1 MRSITV
7 NINPNLY
14 SKDPLGSD
22 LGLRILKDG
31 LKLMDQIGFESF
43 TFKKLALDIDST
55 EATLYRY
62 FENKHKF
69 LLYLINWYW
78 GIIDIRLQFATAN
91 IQDPSEKLDR
101 ALHVLTGLPEI
112 SEEGNF
118 PEEEILK
125 RILINESSKAYHTRM
140 VDHEN
145 QIGVFLVYKGIV
157 ARISKLVLEV
167 NPSFPYPEM
176 LISTL
181 IENANQQRFFSQ
193 HLPKLTNSTPEVD
206 AVEAFSYL
214 VLHKT
219 IQPS

>member
-14 SKDPLGSD
+14 GKDPSGSE
-22 LGLRILKDG
+22 LGLKILKEG
-31 LKLMDQIGFESF
+31 LRLMDEIGFESF
-43 TFKKLALDIDST
+43 TFKKLAMDIDST

-62 FENKHKF
+62 FDNKHVF

-78 GIIDIRLQFATAN
+78 GIIDYRLKIATAN
-91 IQDPSEKLDR
+91 IHDPSEKLDR
-101 ALHVLTGLPEI
+101 ALHVLTGLPEL
-112 SEEGNF
+112 SDEGSF

-145 QIGVFLVYKGIV
+145 QIGVYLVYKGIV
-157 ARISKLVLEV
+157 ARIAKLVLEV
-167 NPSFPYPEM
+167 NPTFPYPEM

-214 VLHKT
+214 ILHKT

>member
-14 SKDPLGSD
+14 GKDPSGSE
-22 LGLRILKDG
+22 LGLKILKEG
-31 LKLMDQIGFESF
+31 LRLMDEIGFESF

-62 FENKHKF
+62 FDNKHIF

-78 GIIDIRLQFATAN
+78 GIIDYRLKIATAN

-112 SEEGNF
+112 SDEGSF

-157 ARISKLVLEV
+157 ARIAKLVLEV
-167 NPSFPYPEM
+167 NPTFPYPEM

-219 IQPS
+219 IQLS

>member
-22 LGLRILKDG
+22 LGLRILKEG

-78 GIIDIRLQFATAN
+78 GIIDFRLQIATAN

>member
-14 SKDPLGSD
+14 GKDPSGSE
-22 LGLRILKDG
+22 LGLKILKEG
-31 LKLMDQIGFESF
+31 LRLMDEIGFESF

-62 FENKHKF
+62 FDNKHVF

-78 GIIDIRLQFATAN
+78 GIIDYRLKIATAN
-91 IQDPSEKLDR
+91 IHDASEKLDR
-101 ALHVLTGLPEI
+101 ALHVLTGLPEL
-112 SEEGNF
+112 SDEGSF

-145 QIGVFLVYKGIV
+145 QIGVYLVYKGIV
-157 ARISKLVLEV
+157 ARIAKLVLEV
-167 NPSFPYPEM
+167 NPTFPYPEM

-193 HLPKLTNSTPEVD
+193 HLPRLTNSTPEVD

-219 IQPS
+219 IKPS